1 MTSEYKREL
10 LILEAKLEKDPNN
23 QQYLE
28 LQRELKS
35 IIELSEE
42 LEVDREA
49 SIPKDQIPSK
59 THDPKNETDTPT
71 PSTSN
76 DTNSTATTSSNT
88 DVDKKAAERKESKIR
103 NNKKKKSKAREKM
116 KEKLALAEQEKQTWQ
131 SFASKGLKGMTKK
144 SIFASPIS
152 VAGKVGVGTN
162 GIADAPAASSYARN
176 RKFT

>member
-10 LILEAKLEKDPNN
+10 LILEAKLEKDPDN
-23 QQYLE
+23 QEFLE

-42 LEVDREA
+42 LEADKEK
-49 SIPKDQIPSK
+49 SIPEKQTQPV
-59 THDPKNETDTPT
+59 
-71 PSTSN
+71 
-76 DTNSTATTSSNT
+76 TTSSSKNAPPISST
-88 DVDKKAAERKESKIR
+88 IDIDSVAATSSNKDTNKEAVERKESKIR

-144 SIFASPIS
+144 SIFASPMS
-152 VAGKVGVGTN
+152 VTGKVGVGTN
-162 GIADAPAASSYARN
+162 GIADAPAASLHARS